1 MYVWP
6 EEDDGRRW
14 IGCIPGEIHN
24 HEKPAPHLI
33 SQAVKSEIHRAVKK
47 DCTLTTKE
55 IQKGRGVGFIPAEK
69 SPAAANS
76 ERIRRE
82 RHMALVTKGKSHPEL
97 EPIIQILDFENYRK
111 MQENEQDPE
120 DHEFTSKVN
129 TKMGR
134 YVMEG
139 KEYLLSPGRNFA
151 FFFAPYQATLLED
164 AQDLFV
170 DITYTGN
177 SAFPYLLNM
186 VAFNDLTLNF
196 NAVCRVLCSKQDGE
210 ANAT

>member
-1 MYVWP
+1 MF
-6 EEDDGRRW
+6 
-14 IGCIPGEIHN
+14 
-24 HEKPAPHLI
+24 
-33 SQAVKSEIHRAVKK
+33 SQSYYLH
-47 DCTLTTKE
+47 DY
-55 IQKGRGVGFIPAEK
+55 FIFLVLLEAEK

-82 RHMALVTKGKSHPEL
+82 RQMALVTKGKSHPEL

-139 KEYLLSPGRNFA
+139 KEY
-151 FFFAPYQATLLED
+151 
-164 AQDLFV
+164 
-170 DITYTGN
+170 
-177 SAFPYLLNM
+177 
-186 VAFNDLTLNF
+186 
-196 NAVCRVLCSKQDGE
+196 
-210 ANAT
+210 

>member
-1 MYVWP
+1 MFHVTDAETRVW
-6 EEDDGRRW
+6 
-14 IGCIPGEIHN
+14 
-24 HEKPAPHLI
+24 
-33 SQAVKSEIHRAVKK
+33 
-47 DCTLTTKE
+47 
-55 IQKGRGVGFIPAEK
+55 RGVGFIPAEN

-76 ERIRRE
+76 ERIQRE
-82 RHMALVTKGKSHPEL
+82 IQMALVTKGKSHSEL

-111 MQENEQDPE
+111 MLENEQDPE

-139 KEYLLSPGRNFA
+139 KQYLLSFGRNFA
-151 FFFAPYQATLLED
+151 FFVAPYHRYQATLLKD

-177 SAFPYLLNM
+177 GAFPYLLNM
-186 VAFNDLTLNF
+186 VAFNDLTLNL
-196 NAVCRVLCSKQDGE
+196 NAVCRVPCSKQDGE
-210 ANAT
+210 AYATAVSEVFSHVTKRHPTFKLWRKSASNNGRF